1 MRLFDISLAN
11 LKRRKAKA
19 SFVLIGLLVG
29 VTAVVAFM
37 SLVDTLTRDINHK
50 LEKYGANIMIL
61 PKTENLS
68 LTYGGMAVGG
78 VSFEMREILQ
88 EDLGRI
94 KEIKNAANV
103 AAVGPMVLGS
113 IKVADRNVLLAG
125 VDFQVAYILR
135 PWWKIKGKSPGEN
148 GILLGAEASRILG
161 LGQGDALAA
170 NGRELMVTGVLE
182 PTGSQDDQ
190 IIFAPL
196 KTAQEVLGKEGRIS
210 MAEVAALC
218 AACPIDD
225 MVAQISGV
233 LPDAKVMAIR
243 QVVKGRMETLG
254 HFNKFAYGLSLL
266 VMLVGGL
273 VVLVTMMGSVRER
286 TSEFGIFMAIGF
298 RRRHVISMVL
308 FEAAV
313 ISAIAGVVGYFMGL
327 GATKLTIPFFTESVD
342 VSLAFDPVLAL
353 GVFLAAVFLGL
364 ISSAYPAVMAGNLD
378 PNEALRSL

>member
-1 MRLFDISLAN
+1 MKLIDISLGN

-19 SFVLIGLLVG
+19 SFILIGLLVG
-29 VTAVVAFM
+29 VTAVVAFI

-50 LEKYGANIMIL
+50 LEKYGANIMVL

-78 VSFEMREILQ
+78 ISFEMREIL
-88 EDLGRI
+88 EKDLDRI
-94 KEIKNAANV
+94 KGIKNAANV

-113 IKVADRNVLLAG
+113 IKVADHNVLLAG
-125 VDFQVAYILR
+125 VDFQVTHILR
-135 PWWKIKGKSPGEN
+135 PWWKIKGESPGRD
-148 GILLGAEASRILG
+148 GVVLGSEASRILG
-161 LGQGDALAA
+161 LGQGDILET
-170 NGRELMVTGVLE
+170 GGMPLTVSGVLD
-182 PTGSQDDQ
+182 PAGSQDDQ
-190 IIFAPL
+190 IVFAPL
-196 KTAQEVLGKEGRIS
+196 RTAQQVLGKEGRIS

-298 RRRHVISMVL
+298 KRSHVMRMVL

-313 ISAIAGVVGYFMGL
+313 ISAMAGIAGYFMGL
-327 GATKLTIPFFTESVD
+327 GATKLSIPFFTESAD

-353 GVFLAAVFLGL
+353 GVLAAAVFLGL
-364 ISSAYPAVMAGNLD
+364 ISSVYPAVMAGNLD
-378 PNEALRSL
+378 PNEALRTL